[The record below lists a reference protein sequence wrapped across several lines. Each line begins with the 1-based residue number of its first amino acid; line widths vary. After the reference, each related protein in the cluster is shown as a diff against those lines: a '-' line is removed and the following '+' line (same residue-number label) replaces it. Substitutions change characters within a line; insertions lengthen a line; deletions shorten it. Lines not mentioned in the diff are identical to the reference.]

1 MKDIKNINRVYLDE
15 YEVYVNPYLDYAQI
29 QQIVNGTMMASDWA
43 ERQTNIDMLLLY
55 HTTDIGKET
64 IAQYGHEALLQSGLI
79 GEVKK
84 NIRNLNQLY
93 QAIEWTEGATNVQ
106 RTLGKLI
113 TQLNQFSMQSIKD
126 QLKLQAREEVQAT
139 QSQSKKAEGKRGKSS
154 GK

>member
-1 MKDIKNINRVYLDE
+1 MKDIKNINRVYLEE
-15 YEVYVNPYLDYAQI
+15 YEVYVTPYLDYAQI
-29 QQIVNGTMMASDWA
+29 QQIVNGAMTTSDWA

-64 IAQYGHEALLQSGLI
+64 IEQYNHEVLLQSGLI
-79 GEVKK
+79 DEVKN

-106 RTLGKLI
+106 RVLGKLI
-113 TQLNQFSMQSIKD
+113 TQLNQFGMQSIKD

-139 QSQSKKAEGKRGKSS
+139 QSQPKKVVRKRGKSS
-154 GK
+154 NK